1 MSPQWTSALGALFV
15 VLAGVQVWLMLEA
28 MGRHK
33 PKFNPSILNRIH
45 RINGYLL
52 LTLYLIF
59 LYIMVNKVAD
69 ANSPLDTKTIIHM
82 TLAISIIPLLLIKI
96 LIVRYYPKAFDVVVP
111 LMGIGIFTL
120 ATSLVFIT
128 GGYYLIKS
136 ATTTPHSAQPS
147 LAAGN
152 RP

>member
-1 MSPQWTSALGALFV
+1 MDLSTWCTLRRPG
-15 VLAGVQVWLMLEA
+15 GVQVWLMLEA
-28 MGRHK
+28 IGRHK

-45 RINGYLL
+45 RINGYLF

-128 GGYYLIKS
+128 RRVLSYKKCY
-136 ATTTPHSAQPS
+136 HQV
-147 LAAGN
+147 
-152 RP
+152 REYF